1 MSNVEKLKELV
12 ATLELENAKFEKGN
26 KAAGTRVR
34 GAAQEIKVL
43 VQAIRVSI
51 TEAKN
56 SK

>member
-1 MSNVEKLKELV
+1 MENVEKLKSLV
-12 ATLELENAKFEKGN
+12 ATLELEMAKFEKKN

-43 VQAIRVSI
+43 AQAIRVSV